1 MTDAWVGTWEQGMGG
16 LRIAALGPLRA
27 WRGERQLD
35 TGPAQQRAVLTSLTL
50 RCGQVAS
57 ADELVRD
64 VWGAEPPA
72 SAHVAVRN
80 HVSRLR
86 TVLESESA
94 APKALV
100 SVAGGYALHLP
111 DAALDVSRAERLHAR
126 AQAARSQG
134 DLEPAVRFLAEAEAL
149 WDGTPLTG
157 VPGPYA
163 QRQRERLIEYR
174 LLLVEAR
181 LTLELQLGG
190 HTRVVGE
197 LIALADEHPLREGL
211 RALQMLALYRCGRQA
226 DALAGYAEARRHL
239 AAELGVDPGPEL
251 VRLHQRI
258 LEADPTLA
266 PPPGVAAVSPA
277 PGPATGADRPTWV
290 PPAQAPPDAPDFT
303 GRTEESRQVREAL
316 AGAVR
321 TDATAPVICVIHGMG
336 GVGKTT
342 LAVHAAHAVREQF
355 PDGQLY
361 VDLRGTGREHANPYE
376 VQEFFLRSLGVLAGN
391 VPSGREERTALYRS
405 RMAGRRLLLLLD
417 NAADTEQVSA
427 LLPGTAGSAALITS
441 RTALMCLPAT
451 THTALEPFSEPEA
464 LALLER
470 MAGSGRCRQEQQTA
484 RDLVRACGMLPLAV
498 RVVGAR
504 LVVRP
509 RWTLATLA
517 ERLSDRSQRLGEL
530 EAGSLAVESVFHLGY
545 STLDEAE
552 ARAFRLLAIP
562 EVPDLSPAAAAA
574 ALNCDRREA
583 EALLESL
590 AHQGLLEPGEPG
602 RYRYHDLLRLFA
614 RHRTLDTDPSTT
626 RQAALSR
633 VARFYLTG
641 TSSAMR
647 AERPYSRLPDVADPD
662 GMPGAAAFNDALHAQ
677 EWMLHELPAML
688 AVTGQIVQHPYR
700 PVSAEDTRTLSS
712 LLALLM
718 PFTDFCLP
726 WDAIHQLAPTLLR
739 AAEHHGE
746 RLATVFSCVAA
757 AVACARL
764 GHHEEAAALAA
775 RAHEALD
782 PGDRA
787 LAPRVVYTMGVVA
800 GARPDGLDKAIGHF
814 RSAHALAC
822 ESGEPGM
829 AAQCSV
835 SLAGAELALD
845 RPQQALEAARDA
857 LAHCLP
863 GDSPVGIALA
873 QRVLGDALAE
883 LGRPGEAVTEYGT
896 ALAVCRAHGLH
907 AQRAHTLLSLAS
919 ALAAVGRPEQA
930 RTCAAEG
937 GAALA
942 QLGDTAGE
950 ERARALMNRLAAAG
964 PSGPPGHPTATGR
977 EH

>member
-1 MTDAWVGTWEQGMGG
+1 MGADTGG

-27 WRGERQLD
+27 WRGDRPLD

-64 VWGAEPPA
+64 VWGPEPPA
-72 SAHVAVRN
+72 SAHAAVRN
-80 HVSRLR
+80 HISRLR
-86 TVLESESA
+86 TVLESGSA
-94 APKALV
+94 APTTLV

-111 DAALDVSRAERLHAR
+111 DGALDVSRAERLHAR
-126 AQAARSQG
+126 AQAARSHG
-134 DLEPAVRFLAEAEAL
+134 DLEAAVRFLVEAEAL

-163 QRQRERLIEYR
+163 QRQRDRLTEYR

-181 LTLELQLGG
+181 LSLELQLGG
-190 HTRVVGE
+190 HSRVVGE
-197 LIALADEHPLREGL
+197 LLTLADEHPLREGL

-226 DALAGYAEARRHL
+226 DALAGYTEARRHL

-251 VRLHQRI
+251 ERLHQRM
-258 LEADPTLA
+258 LEADPALA
-266 PPPGVAAVSPA
+266 PQPGAAAAPPA
-277 PGPATGADRPTWV
+277 PGPAAGPDRPPWV
-290 PPAQAPPDAPDFT
+290 PPAQIPPDAPDFT
-303 GRTEESRQVREAL
+303 GRREEGRHVRHAL

-321 TDATAPVICVIHGMG
+321 TDATAPVVCVIHGMG
-336 GVGKTT
+336 GVGKTA

-361 VDLRGTGREHANPYE
+361 ADLRGAGRERADPYE
-376 VQEFFLRSLGVLAGN
+376 VQELFLRSLGVLASN
-391 VPSGREERTALYRS
+391 VPGGREERTALYRS

-427 LLPGTAGSAALITS
+427 LLPGTAGSAALVTS
-441 RTALMCLPAT
+441 RTALTCLPAT
-451 THTALEPFSEPEA
+451 TCTALEPFSEQEA

-470 MAGSGRCRQEQQTA
+470 IAGSERCRQEQRTA

-504 LVVRP
+504 LAARP

-530 EAGSLAVESVFHLGY
+530 EAGSLAVESVFHFGY
-545 STLDEAE
+545 SSLDEPE

-562 EVPDLSPAAAAA
+562 EVPDLSPPAAAAV
-574 ALNCDRREA
+574 LDCDRREA
-583 EALLESL
+583 EALLEAL
-590 AHQGLLEPGEPG
+590 VHHGLLEPGEPG

-614 RHRTLDTDPSTT
+614 RHRTLDTDPAPT

-633 VARFYLTG
+633 IARFHLTG

-647 AERPYSRLPDVADPD
+647 AERPYSRLPDTTDAD
-662 GMPGAAAFNDALHAQ
+662 GSPGAAFTDALHAQ

-688 AVTGQIVQHPYR
+688 AVAGQILHHPYR
-700 PVSAEDTRTLSS
+700 PVSAEDTRTLSC

-718 PFTDFCLP
+718 TFTDFCLP
-726 WDAIHQLAPTLLR
+726 WDTIHQLGHTVLR
-739 AAEHHGE
+739 AADHHGE
-746 RLATVFSCVAA
+746 RLATVFGCIAA
-757 AVACARL
+757 AVACAQS

-775 RAHEALD
+775 RADATLD
-782 PGDRA
+782 PADRV
-787 LAPRVVYTMGVVA
+787 LAVRTVYTMGVVA
-800 GARPDGLDKAIGHF
+800 TVRPGNLGEAIGHF

-822 ESGEPGM
+822 GNGEHGM
-829 AAQCSV
+829 AAQCSI
-835 SLAGAELALD
+835 SLARAELALD
-845 RPQQALEAARDA
+845 RPHQALEAARDA
-857 LAHCLP
+857 LARCTT
-863 GDSPVGIALA
+863 GDNPVGIALA
-873 QRVLGDALAE
+873 RRVVGDALE
-883 LGRPGEAVTEYGT
+883 RLGRYEEAVTEYGA

-907 AQRAHTLLSLAS
+907 AQRARTLLGLAS
-919 ALAAVGRPEQA
+919 VLTAVDRPEQA
-930 RTCAAEG
+930 RTCAAEA

-942 QLGDTAGE
+942 QLGDATGE
-950 ERARALMNRLAAAG
+950 AQARAVLDRLPAAG
-964 PSGPPGHPTATGR
+964 PSAPQGPRGAGATER
-977 EH
+977 

>member
-1 MTDAWVGTWEQGMGG
+1 MPWIGTMEQGMGG

-35 TGPAQQRAVLTSLTL
+35 TGPAQQRAVLTALAL

-64 VWGAEPPA
+64 VWGSAPPA

-86 TVLESESA
+86 TALESESA

-100 SVAGGYALHLP
+100 SVSGGYALRLP
-111 DAALDVSRAERLHAR
+111 DGALDVSQAERLHAR
-126 AQAARSQG
+126 AQSARSQG
-134 DLEPAVRFLAEAEAL
+134 HLEPAVRILAEAEAL

-163 QRQRERLIEYR
+163 QRQRDRLIEYR

-190 HTRVVGE
+190 HTRVVAE
-197 LIALADEHPLREGL
+197 LLTLADEHPLREGL

-226 DALAGYAEARRHL
+226 DALAVYTAARRHL

-266 PPPGVAAVSPA
+266 PPPGVAAASPA
-277 PGPATGADRPTWV
+277 PGPAAGPDRPTWV
-290 PPAQAPPDAPDFT
+290 PPAQSPPDIPDFT
-303 GRTEESRQVREAL
+303 GRREESLQVRAAL

-321 TDATAPVICVIHGMG
+321 TDATAPVVCVIHGMG
-336 GVGKTT
+336 GVGKTA
-342 LAVHAAHAVREQF
+342 LAVHSAHAVREQF

-361 VDLRGTGREHANPYE
+361 VDLRGTGRERADPYE
-376 VQEFFLRSLGVLAGN
+376 VQELFLRSLGVLAGN

-417 NAADTEQVSA
+417 NAADTEQVST

-451 THTALEPFSEPEA
+451 TRTALEPFSEQEA

-470 MAGSGRCRQEQQTA
+470 MAGSGRCRKEQQTA
-484 RDLVRACGMLPLAV
+484 SDLVWACGMLPLAV

-504 LVVRP
+504 LVARP

-545 STLDEAE
+545 STLDDAE

-574 ALNCDRREA
+574 VLQCDRREA

-590 AHQGLLEPGEPG
+590 THQGLLEPGEPG

-626 RQAALSR
+626 RGAALSR

-641 TSSAMR
+641 MSAAMR
-647 AERPYSRLPDVADPD
+647 AERPYSRLPDVTDPD
-662 GMPGAAAFNDALHAQ
+662 GMPGAAAFTDARHAQ
-677 EWMLHELPAML
+677 EWVLQELPAML
-688 AVTGQIVQHPYR
+688 NVAGQILHHPYR
-700 PVSAEDTRTLSS
+700 PVSAEDTRTLSC
-712 LLALLM
+712 LLPLFM
-718 PFTDFCLP
+718 SFTDFCLP
-726 WDAIHQLAPTLLR
+726 WGAIQQLAHTLLR
-739 AAEHHGE
+739 AADHHGE
-746 RLATVFSCVAA
+746 RLATIFSCGAA
-757 AVACARL
+757 GVACART
-764 GHHEEAAALAA
+764 GNHEEAAALAA
-775 RAHEALD
+775 RAHETLD
-782 PGDRA
+782 PADRV
-787 LAPRVVYTMGVVA
+787 LAPRLVYTMAVIA
-800 GARPDGLDKAIGHF
+800 GLRPDGLDEAIGHY
-814 RSAHALAC
+814 RRAHALAC
-822 ESGEPGM
+822 ENGESGL
-829 AAQCSV
+829 AAQYSV
-835 SLAGAELALD
+835 DLARAQLALD
-845 RPQQALEAARDA
+845 RPHQALEAARDA
-857 LAHCLP
+857 LAHCPP
-863 GDSPVGIALA
+863 GGSPVGIALA

-883 LGRPGEAVTEYGT
+883 LGRYDEAMTEYRT
-896 ALAVCRAHGLH
+896 ALDVCGAHGLH
-907 AQRAHTLLSLAS
+907 AQRAHTLLSNAS
-919 ALAAVGRPEQA
+919 ALAAAGRPEQA

-937 GAALA
+937 RAALA
-942 QLGDTAGE
+942 QLGDAVGE
-950 ERARALMNRLAAAG
+950 ERARALMDRLPAAG
-964 PSGPPGHPTATGR
+964 PSSPPGHRRAAGS